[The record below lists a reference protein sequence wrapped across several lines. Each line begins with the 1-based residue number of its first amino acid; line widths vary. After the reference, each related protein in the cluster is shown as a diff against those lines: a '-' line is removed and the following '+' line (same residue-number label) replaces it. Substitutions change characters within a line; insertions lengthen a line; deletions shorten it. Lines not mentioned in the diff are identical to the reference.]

1 MADFQGARGNR
12 GLGWGIQLLGLLFL
26 PWMATAQL
34 PTARLLTLSPP
45 GGMLGS
51 TVEVTV
57 VGQDLNT
64 ATRLSFNT
72 PTITAELRAGDDPN
86 SPDTHRF
93 ILHLATNASPGIY
106 EARVVGRFG
115 ISNPRAFVVGD
126 RPEALIPNTNETF
139 AFAAPLAT
147 GTTVDGHASAG
158 AAQYFKIAARGRE
171 RLIIT
176 LQAGEIDSRL
186 VPNLLLY
193 DANGRELERGRRNGL
208 IDYTPTADGPLVLKL
223 SDASFRGGSEYFYR
237 LSAGTGPHLEF
248 VYPPAGVPG
257 TRAKFILYG
266 RNLPGGTPSAETGA
280 DGKYLD
286 QLAVEIELPAD
297 PLVEST
303 ALISGPVA
311 SLGLP
316 YYTYGLPSAQ
326 GISNPIRI
334 GLTTAPEIATPMTN
348 APGDPAL
355 QLILPCEWAGR
366 FAPRGGW
373 SSANFTA
380 KKGDSYRVEVYSH
393 RLGWATAPFV
403 VIQRLSKNEKGEE
416 QDSELQELAGVDTN
430 LGGAEYKS
438 AHRDPAGRFSA
449 PEDGTYRVRIRD
461 QFANAST
468 PTPAM
473 FRVSLRREAPDFDL
487 LVVAPA
493 PPPANKDTKEAQ
505 VWTPFLRRGETQPLK
520 VTAFRHDD
528 FTGEIQ
534 LSVEGLPRGITAG
547 PAHIEKD
554 KNITTVLLT
563 ASAEV
568 NEWAGPIQILGKA
581 TIASTETTRVAHGAT
596 VRWTVPDYNT
606 EAVASRLTADFVVGA
621 SGVESAPLS
630 ISPAENKTWEV
641 PAGSKLAI
649 PLRVVRNGDFGATLK
664 MKAAGLAGL
673 DSLKEIEIAGS
684 ATNATLDLDLGEH
697 KLAPGNYTFHL
708 TTQTTGKYRR
718 LAELAK
724 SAGELA
730 QAAEKMANEASQAVK
745 TAAEASQAAAKAMS
759 AAETQRKEAAAAL
772 AQADQTVKE
781 TAELVR
787 LAGEKLTAATAAQS
801 AQTDAADLVA
811 AKNAAAEGLEKA
823 RARSQ
828 TAQEAQVAA
837 AARAAAAA
845 KDTERAAATRQ
856 TATSA
861 ETEAKSRLPAAEGKR
876 DAAKKRAQEA
886 GKTAEP
892 RDVTI
897 TVHSAPITL
906 QVTPAPAGKPAAK

>member
-1 MADFQGARGNR
+1 MADNQGARGNR
-12 GLGWGIQLLGLLFL
+12 GLVWGIQLLALLFL
-26 PWMATAQL
+26 PWTVAAQL

-45 GGMLGS
+45 GGMIGS

-57 VGQDLNT
+57 VGQDLNA

-72 PTITAELRAGDDPN
+72 SAITSELRAGDDPN
-86 SPDTHRF
+86 SPDTHTF
-93 ILHLATNASPGIY
+93 ILHVATNAPPGIY

-126 RPEALIPNTNETF
+126 RPEVLAPATNETL
-139 AFAAPLAT
+139 ASAAPLAT

-158 AAQYFKIAARGRE
+158 VAQYFKIAARVHE

-176 LQAGEIDSRL
+176 CQAGEIDSRL

-208 IDYTPTADGPLVLKL
+208 IDYTPTTDGPLVLKL
-223 SDASFRGGSEYFYR
+223 SDASFRGGGEFFYR
-237 LSAGTGPHLEF
+237 LSAGTGPHLHF
-248 VYPPAGVPG
+248 AYPPAGVPG
-257 TRAKFILYG
+257 TRAKFTLYG
-266 RNLPGGTPSAETGA
+266 RNLPGGTPSGETGM
-280 DGKYLD
+280 DGKHLD
-286 QLAVEIELPAD
+286 QLAVEIDLPAD
-297 PLVEST
+297 VHAESPGT
-303 ALISGPVA
+303 IGGSVAGVGLRDFAYALSSP
-311 SLGLP
+311 
-316 YYTYGLPSAQ
+316 Q
-326 GISNPIRI
+326 GISNPLRI
-334 GLTTAPEIATPMTN
+334 SLASAPLMASPATN
-348 APGDPAL
+348 SPGDPAL
-355 QLILPCEWAGR
+355 QLTLPGEWAGR

-380 KKGDSYRVEVYSH
+380 KKGDTYRVEVYSH

-403 VIQRLSKNEKGEE
+403 VIQRVSKNEKGEE
-416 QDSELQELAGVDTN
+416 QISEVQELTGADTN
-430 LGGAEYKS
+430 LGGVEYKS
-438 AHRDPAGRFSA
+438 AHRDPAGRFST

-461 QFANAST
+461 QFANASAAT
-468 PTPAM
+468 PPV
-473 FRVSLRREAPDFDL
+473 FRIALRRENPDFDL
-487 LVVAPA
+487 LVAAPA

-534 LSVEGLPRGITAG
+534 LRVEGLPRGITVG

-554 KNITTVLLT
+554 KNIATVLLT

-568 NEWAGPIQILGKA
+568 SEWAGPIQILGKA
-581 TIASTETTRVAHGAT
+581 MIAGTETTRVAHAAT

-606 EAVASRLTADFVVGA
+606 EAVFSRLTADFAVAA

-630 ISPAENKTWEV
+630 ISPAENKIWEV
-641 PAGSKLAI
+641 PAGGKLTI

-664 MKAAGLAGL
+664 MKATGFAGL

-684 ATNATLDLDLGEH
+684 ATNATFDLELGEH
-697 KLAPGNYTFHL
+697 KLDPGTYTFHL

-724 SAGELA
+724 YAEELA
-730 QAAEKMANEASQAVK
+730 QTAEKMANEASQAVK
-745 TAAEASQAAAKAMS
+745 TTAEASQAAAKAMFT
-759 AAETQRKEAAAAL
+759 AETQRKEAATAL
-772 AQADQTVKE
+772 AQTEQAVKE
-781 TAELVR
+781 AAEMVR
-787 LAGEKLTAATAAQS
+787 KAEEKLAAATAAQS

-811 AKNAAAEGLEKA
+811 AKNAAMAALEKA
-823 RARSQ
+823 RDRNQS
-828 TAQEAQVAA
+828 AQEAQATA
-837 AARAAAAA
+837 AARAAEAG
-845 KDTERAAATRQ
+845 KSVERAAAARQ
-856 TATSA
+856 LATTA
-861 ETEAKSRLPAAEGKR
+861 ETEAKSRLPAAEAKR
-876 DAAKKRAQEA
+876 DAAKKRSQEA
-886 GKTAEP
+886 AKTSEP

-897 TVHSAPITL
+897 TVHSAPITI